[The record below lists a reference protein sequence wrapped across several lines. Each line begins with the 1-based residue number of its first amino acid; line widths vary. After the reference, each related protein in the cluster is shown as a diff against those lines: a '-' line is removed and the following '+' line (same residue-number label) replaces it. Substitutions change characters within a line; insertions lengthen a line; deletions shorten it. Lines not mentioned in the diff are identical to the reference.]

1 MCALVAMN
9 HAQLETRE
17 MVDQALRIL
26 TGHVDL
32 VTIGNQTVKI
42 PRRLAFAKLS
52 QDEWQAYLMRAKDA
66 VVRELLPGVELR
78 EFEDEI
84 MRMVQ

>member
-1 MCALVAMN
+1 V
-9 HAQLETRE
+9 Q
-17 MVDQALRIL
+17 
-26 TGHVDL
+26 
-32 VTIGNQTVKI
+32 IGDQTVKL

-66 VVRELLPGVELR
+66 VVRELLPGVDLR